1 MMYEINVSKDGWH
14 FFATSERSLRNDSEL
29 IAVYPIIAEKFPEA
43 EGYHVSVTRHYEY
56 DTDVDINRIMEKAN

>member
-1 MMYEINVSKDGWH
+1 MYEINVSKDGRH

-43 EGYHVSVTRHYEY
+43 EGYRISVTRHYEY
-56 DTDVDINRIMEKAN
+56 NRGVDINRIMEKAN